1 VRGRGGELFRKP
13 TGTGDVTLSAD
24 GSQLAF
30 LVGEPKHAIRIAS
43 LAGALVREIQVP
55 GRAELQSLVWDDT
68 HHGFI
73 TTSNGAGN
81 VVMFVPMT
89 GSPHVMQQED
99 FYYNWAIPSPD
110 GTHVAIAAYNGRAN
124 AWMTDL
130 P

>member
-1 VRGRGGELFRKP
+1 MFRKP
-13 TGTGDVTLSAD
+13 AGTGDVTLSAD
-24 GSQLAF
+24 GSRLAF
-30 LVGEPKHAIRIAS
+30 LVGEPKHTIRITT
-43 LAGALVREIQVP
+43 LAGALVREIEVP
-55 GRAELQSLVWDDT
+55 GRARAQPLEWDET

-89 GSPHVMQQED
+89 GSPHVMQQD
-99 FYYNWAIPSPD
+99 NNFYYGWAIPSPD
-110 GTHVAIAAYNGRAN
+110 GRHVAIAAFNGRAN